1 MPTRI
6 KQARFLADREWIP
19 ILQDAHK
26 HYGSGKAE
34 VVAKVW
40 YLSCVMQYP
49 LYGCTLFAASYRGY
63 WSYGNQILIGVHSE
77 GLCLGTALFFHFS
90 TAGQKILKNSRP
102 KNL

>member
-1 MPTRI
+1 MNTYLFQDIDQFLPTRI

-49 LYGCTLFAASYRGY
+49 LYGCTFFAASYRGY
-63 WSYGNQILIGVHSE
+63 WSYGNQILIGVHSD
-77 GLCLGTALFFHFS
+77 GLCLGRWYTYNY
-90 TAGQKILKNSRP
+90 T
-102 KNL
+102 